1 MSKGSK
7 PRPHDKDKFNKNF
20 DLIFNK
26 RKEKKMNNLWESLEE
41 FIYQNCNKNTL
52 NFDEYE
58 SKYGVDLRKHLD
70 IQGIK
75 KCINKLNKTNHDNA

>member
-1 MSKGSK
+1 
-7 PRPHDKDKFNKNF
+7 
-20 DLIFNK
+20 
-26 RKEKKMNNLWESLEE
+26 MNRLWESLEE

-58 SKYGVDLRKHLD
+58 NKYGVDLKEHID

-75 KCINKLNKTNHDNA
+75 KCIDKLNKTKYLKEMNNE

>member
-1 MSKGSK
+1 MSKGSQ
-7 PRPHDKDKFNKNF
+7 PRPHDKNKFNKNF

>member
-1 MSKGSK
+1 MSKGSQ
-7 PRPHDKDKFNKNF
+7 PRPHDKNKFNKNF

-26 RKEKKMNNLWESLEE
+26 RKEKKMNNRWESLEE

>member
-1 MSKGSK
+1 MSKGSQ